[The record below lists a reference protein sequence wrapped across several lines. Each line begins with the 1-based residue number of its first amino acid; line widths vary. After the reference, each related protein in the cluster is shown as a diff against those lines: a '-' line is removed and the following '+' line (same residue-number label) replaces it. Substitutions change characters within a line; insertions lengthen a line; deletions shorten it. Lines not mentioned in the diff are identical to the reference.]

1 VAASEGREVQASQG
15 TPEQL
20 PQGAA
25 QAVNEA
31 TPSATELNPDAETA
45 PTSGGS
51 EDTSLPEMAAPSDY
65 QPMPQSDSENDDFIM
80 SPTTRPQEPVTEGTA
95 QGGKPPLPA
104 DFDRWFPT
112 FAEAADA
119 MDAPLQLKILVAAL
133 REMSL

>member
-1 VAASEGREVQASQG
+1 MAASEGREVQASQG

-31 TPSATELNPDAETA
+31 TPSTTELNPDAQPA
-45 PTSGGS
+45 AA